1 MDSSDVDITQL
12 RADLDDAM
20 LAIAALECCSP
31 ASPNTVLAFDD
42 TYTGPLNSN
51 QGFRNSVY
59 NGLRFNNMIVVNSFQ
74 YDGNGGNQ
82 DVPPRDRWLNSGY
95 YYGNKSGNYVVGTDH
110 AGGNPGRI
118 ASVQSVTGPFDVKS
132 FYGTPVWRNGM
143 TLTVTAFG
151 TRSGTPNQLVGT
163 YTTVLGDPRPVGC
176 VWIAGV
182 SLNPPLPPT
191 FHDLENV
198 PGQDFTNIDKLVIE
212 TSGGSGCDW
221 NDDNIAIDDMVV
233 TF

>member
-31 ASPNTVLAFDD
+31 ASPVTVLAFDD

-82 DVPPRDRWLNSGY
+82 DVPPGI
-95 YYGNKSGNYVVGTDH
+95 
-110 AGGNPGRI
+110 GG
-118 ASVQSVTGPFDVKS
+118 
-132 FYGTPVWRNGM
+132 
-143 TLTVTAFG
+143 
-151 TRSGTPNQLVGT
+151 
-163 YTTVLGDPRPVGC
+163 
-176 VWIAGV
+176 
-182 SLNPPLPPT
+182 
-191 FHDLENV
+191 
-198 PGQDFTNIDKLVIE
+198 
-212 TSGGSGCDW
+212 
-221 NDDNIAIDDMVV
+221 
-233 TF
+233 